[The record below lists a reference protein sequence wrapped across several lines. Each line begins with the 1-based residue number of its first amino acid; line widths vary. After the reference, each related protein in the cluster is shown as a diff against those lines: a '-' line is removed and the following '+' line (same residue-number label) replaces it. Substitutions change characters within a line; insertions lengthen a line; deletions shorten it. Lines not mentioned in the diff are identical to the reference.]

1 VAEDRFLE
9 GRVAV
14 VTGASSGIGR
24 AIAIRLAAAGA
35 SLALASRRGESL
47 EDVAG
52 EIAAAGGRAIA
63 IRTDV
68 LREDEIVRLME
79 TTRSQLGPIDILV
92 NSAGKGY
99 VSRVFRID
107 AEKLDEVMA
116 LNFRAA
122 VLCAK
127 HVVKEMITRKS
138 GSIVNI
144 GSISGKQGWADG
156 TPYVASKFALRGFAQ
171 CLWTEVHEH
180 QVRVINIYPDYVG
193 TDFFDKANVKFP
205 AIDMAVRPETIAD
218 MVAVALRLPPNTN
231 VTEIEVKPT
240 HL

>member
-1 VAEDRFLE
+1 MAEESFLQ

-24 AIAIRLAAAGA
+24 AIALRLAAAGA
-35 SLALASRRGESL
+35 KVVAAARREEALRELAE
-47 EDVAG
+47 
-52 EIAAAGGRAIA
+52 EIEAAGGRALA
-63 IRTDV
+63 VPTD
-68 LREDEIVRLME
+68 LLEEEQIVRLMDTARE
-79 TTRSQLGPIDILV
+79 AFGPIDILV

-99 VSRVFRID
+99 VTRVFRID

-122 VLCAK
+122 VLCSK

-144 GSISGKQGWADG
+144 GSTSAKQGYMDG

-180 QVRVINIYPDYVG
+180 EVRVINVYPDYVG
-193 TDFFDKANVKFP
+193 TDFFEKANVRFP
-205 AIDMAVRPETIAD
+205 AIDMAVTPGTIAEL
-218 MVAVALRLPPNTN
+218 VAGALRLPPNTN
-231 VTEIEVKPT
+231 VVEIEVKPT